1 MEIVI
6 NSVRTACVLIGNYS
20 NVLHFRRLGYGSWY
34 SFHKNMTNLN
44 WIDDDEIV
52 IRHTEMP
59 GVPKDVLRRYV
70 RELIYAKWHW
80 RLCRRHSLKVFFSF
94 RKQPSFQALL
104 RKEMEYALS
113 KQTKRGGFFFVR
125 KRPCLF
131 MKRDT
136 RIITVKSTLSVS
148 ALFQDASIYSMLRR
162 TIEDFFLHAE
172 TYLEYLERIQET
184 NILLYHPKIF
194 RMGEAAVYRYLE
206 GLYYAMKGWADYP
219 EHNIMA
225 YFKEADRERLCPIIE
240 SIQEADRN
248 RKGRKS
254 GFYFVDDPDMV
265 RVTDGCVVE
274 VEGIE
279 GGTQL
284 FAAYV
289 SQLQLFS
296 ISASL
301 RRDDP
306 DLDWDDFY
314 DVLTD
319 TNLMEERDIVIH
331 HRGIPHFPEED
342 SLSLYLQLLQEIV
355 EEWNTKMMH
364 SVMIYFSHE
373 DEQTVLGILSQ
384 LREEENKSIKEYLQR
399 KASGLIK

>member
-1 MEIVI
+1 MMYDAQEEQSTQRPVPE
-6 NSVRTACVLIGNYS
+6 L
-20 NVLHFRRLGYGSWY
+20 FGSLV
-34 SFHKNMTNLN
+34 FN
-44 WIDDDEIV
+44 DDAM
-52 IRHTEMP
+52 RSR
-59 GVPKDVLRRYV
+59 VPK
-70 RELIYAKWHW
+70 EIYQAFCKAK
-80 RLCRRHSLKVFFSF
+80 
-94 RKQPSFQALL
+94 
-104 RKEMEYALS
+104 E
-113 KQTKRGGFFFVR
+113 
-125 KRPCLF
+125 
-131 MKRDT
+131 
-136 RIITVKSTLSVS
+136 
-148 ALFQDASIYSMLRR
+148 
-162 TIEDFFLHAE
+162 
-172 TYLEYLERIQET
+172 
-184 NILLYHPKIF
+184 
-194 RMGEAAVYRYLE
+194 E
-206 GLYYAMKGWADYP
+206 GLPLDETVAGSIANAMKGWADYP

-248 RKGRKS
+248 REGRKS

-265 RVTDGCVVE
+265 RVTDGCIVE

-314 DVLTD
+314 DVLID
-319 TNLMEERDIVIH
+319 TNLMEERDIVIL

-342 SLSLYLQLLQEIV
+342 SLSFYLQLLQEIV

>member
-6 NSVRTACVLIGNYS
+6 NSVKTVYILIGEYENM
-20 NVLHFRRLGYGSWY
+20 LRFRSLGHGSWY
-34 SFHKNMTNLN
+34 SFHKNMVNLS
-44 WIDDDEIV
+44 WIDEDKIV

-59 GVPKDVLRRYV
+59 GVPKDVFRRYV

-104 RKEMEYALS
+104 RKEMEYVLS
-113 KQTKRGGFFFVR
+113 KQTKRGGFFFV
-125 KRPCLF
+125 KKKPCLF
-131 MKRDT
+131 MKTDT
-136 RIITVKSTLSVS
+136 RIITVKSTLSIS

-184 NILLYHPKIF
+184 NILLYHPKIS

-225 YFKEADRERLCPIIE
+225 YFREKDRERLYPIIE
-240 SIQEADRN
+240 SIQEAE
-248 RKGRKS
+248 RKRKERKS
-254 GFYFVDDPDMV
+254 GFYFVDDPDMS
-265 RVTDGCVVE
+265 RVTDGGVVE

-279 GGTQL
+279 GETQL

-289 SQLQLFS
+289 SQLQLYS

-301 RRDDP
+301 RRDDS

-319 TNLMEERDIVIH
+319 TNLMEERDIVIL

-373 DEQTVLGILSQ
+373 DKQTVLGILSQ

>member
-1 MEIVI
+1 
-6 NSVRTACVLIGNYS
+6 
-20 NVLHFRRLGYGSWY
+20 
-34 SFHKNMTNLN
+34 
-44 WIDDDEIV
+44 
-52 IRHTEMP
+52 
-59 GVPKDVLRRYV
+59 
-70 RELIYAKWHW
+70 
-80 RLCRRHSLKVFFSF
+80 
-94 RKQPSFQALL
+94 
-104 RKEMEYALS
+104 
-113 KQTKRGGFFFVR
+113 
-125 KRPCLF
+125 
-131 MKRDT
+131 
-136 RIITVKSTLSVS
+136 
-148 ALFQDASIYSMLRR
+148 
-162 TIEDFFLHAE
+162 
-172 TYLEYLERIQET
+172 
-184 NILLYHPKIF
+184 
-194 RMGEAAVYRYLE
+194 
-206 GLYYAMKGWADYP
+206 MKGWADYP
-219 EHNIMA
+219 EHNIIG
-225 YFKEADRERLCPIIE
+225 YFEEADRERLCPIIE

-265 RVTDGCVVE
+265 RVTDGCIVE

-319 TNLMEERDIVIH
+319 TNLMEERDIVIL